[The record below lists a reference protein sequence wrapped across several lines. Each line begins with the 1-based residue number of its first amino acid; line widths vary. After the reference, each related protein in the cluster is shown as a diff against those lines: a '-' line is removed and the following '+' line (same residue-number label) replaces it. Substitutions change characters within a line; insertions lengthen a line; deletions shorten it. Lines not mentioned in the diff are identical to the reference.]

1 VKRALTIATS
11 KFLPR
16 SIKEAHGKTAL
27 ETVRTFHGNL
37 EGDAAAIAALEL
49 AAEAYSRALRS
60 CYAALSSSG
69 DFSRRETAARLGL
82 QYDYVEAAW
91 RQAKGMRDSVK
102 ANAERLAG
110 EADGRAANARKTA
123 EKAEG
128 RASKAVKPET
138 VLKWRQKVHHAKRRA
153 HKLALRAE
161 TFRNEAAKSAPS
173 VCFGSAKL
181 FNAQHHLAEN
191 GFADHAEWRKT
202 WRAARSDTLRAVG
215 QCSKKS
221 GNWAVLCQHTEGD
234 AFVLRIRLPSSCE
247 TAHGKYAVFRLRLPY
262 GHRAI
267 LDQLS
272 RNAAITWTF
281 KRVDGTWKA
290 YAAITEQTEPRDM
303 LAGAIGVDFNEDHIA
318 IAAIDASGNPLAKVC
333 RTIQLPLYGASGDRA
348 KALMGDA
355 VREIV
360 GLAVERGLP
369 VVIEDLDFGQK
380 KTELRELG
388 KARRARMLSGL
399 SVAMFRQMLVT
410 RAHRHGVRVI
420 VVNPR
425 FTSFLGRLRYERR
438 LGISVHHAAAIE
450 IARRGMGCS
459 VKTKPWAGK
468 PARCGCVAFQVPE
481 WKPGKH
487 VWSWIGSAF
496 AVYRR
501 AHEAHFKALKERR
514 KAAAEQAMVDAS
526 IADDRAFLSSA

>member
-1 VKRALTIATS
+1 MKRPATIAS
-11 KFLPR
+11 AKFMPR
-16 SIKEAHGKTAL
+16 SVKEAHGKTEL

-49 AAEAYSRALRS
+49 AAGTYSRALRS
-60 CYAALSSSG
+60 CYAALSSGG
-69 DFSRRETAARLGL
+69 DFSRKETSARLGM

-91 RQAKGMRDSVK
+91 RQAKGIRDSVL
-102 ANAERLAG
+102 ANCERLAG

-123 EKAEG
+123 TKAEV
-128 RASKAVKPET
+128 RASKAAKPTT
-138 VLKWRQKVHHAKRRA
+138 VLKWRQKAHYAKRRA
-153 HKLALRAE
+153 HKFTLRAE
-161 TFRNEAAKSAPS
+161 AFRSEAKKSAPS

-181 FNAQHHLAEN
+181 FSAQHHLADN
-191 GFADHAEWRKT
+191 GFADHAEWRKA
-202 WRAARSDTLRAVG
+202 WQSARSDTLRSVG

-221 GNWAVLCQHTEGD
+221 GNWAVFCQHVEADIFT
-234 AFVLRIRLPSSCE
+234 LRIRLPSSCE
-247 TAHGKYAVFRLRLPY
+247 AAHGKYAVFRLRLPY

-281 KRVDGTWKA
+281 KHVDGSWKA
-290 YAAITEQTEPRDM
+290 YAAITEQTESQETVS
-303 LAGAIGVDFNEDHIA
+303 GAIGVDFNEDHLA
-318 IAAIDASGNPLAKVC
+318 VAVIDASGNPIAKDC
-333 RTIQLPLYGASGDRA
+333 KTIPLPLYGATGDRA

-355 VREIV
+355 VREV
-360 GLAVERGLP
+360 VDFAVERGLP

-380 KTELRELG
+380 KTELRELD

-399 SVAMFRQMLVT
+399 SVARFRQMLIT

-438 LGISVHHAAAIE
+438 LGLSVHHAAAIE
-450 IARRGMGCS
+450 IARRGLRCS

-468 PARCGCVAFQVPE
+468 LARCGHVAFQVPDR
-481 WKPGKH
+481 KPGKH

-496 AVYRR
+496 AMYRR
-501 AHEAHFKALKERR
+501 AHEAHFRMLKEQR
-514 KAAAEQAMVDAS
+514 KAEADLASADAS
-526 IADDRAFLSSA
+526 LEADRAFLSAA